1 MAIVE
6 AQVPVPIPPTGVD
19 ENINVME
26 FNPETGHFEPP
37 LKNLPLNAN
46 AVAGIVAANFIAVTA
61 AARPWLYY
69 IIIANTG
76 GAVVTVTLA
85 EPGGNTLVVEVPA
98 NDTRILASTPT
109 APIFVSR
116 TVGNITLVAD
126 IAAVAAVTVT
136 YTNK

>member
-1 MAIVE
+1 MAVVE
-6 AQVPVPIPPTGVD
+6 AQVPLPVPPTGVD
-19 ENINVME
+19 EHSTLHE
-26 FNPETGHFEPP
+26 FNPESGHYEPP
-37 LKNLPLNAN
+37 LKNGVLNASLLSPL
-46 AVAGIVAANFIAVTA
+46 AAAAFIAVTA
-61 AARPWLYY
+61 TARPWLYY
-69 IIIANTG
+69 IVIANIG

-98 NDTRILASTPT
+98 NDTVTLPSVPT